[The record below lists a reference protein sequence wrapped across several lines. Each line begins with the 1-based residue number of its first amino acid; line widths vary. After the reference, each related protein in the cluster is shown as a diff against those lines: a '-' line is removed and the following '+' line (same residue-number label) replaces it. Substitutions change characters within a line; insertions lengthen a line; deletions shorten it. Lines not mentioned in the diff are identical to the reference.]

1 MIRRVGKVLAPQRE
15 RPWQAVALASLA
27 DDRAVEGVPR
37 VELEAGLRRQHLED
51 PSGYRSDERRRG
63 DQAGALA
70 IEDPVVIVAAR
81 EGELFVARA
90 DARADRRRLPEV
102 HRRPRDSAQLAGR
115 DETGADGRE
124 AARAQ
129 GKAVAENVVSAVE
142 IEVAGGGEVA
152 DRGPVRRCLGIGL
165 RPVTV
170 RPPGDDDGFDGTR
183 VAFFTAPA

>member
-70 IEDPVVIVAAR
+70 MEDPVVIVAAR
-81 EGELFVARA
+81 EGELLVACA

-102 HRRPRDSAQLAGR
+102 HWRPRDSAQLAGR

-129 GKAVAENVVSAVE
+129 GKAVAENVGSPVE
-142 IEVAGGGEVA
+142 IEVAGGGGVGG
-152 DRGPVRRCLGIGL
+152 RGPGRRMRAIDLQ
-165 RPVTV
+165 PVTV
-170 RPPGDDDGFDGTR
+170 RQPVDGERSEGPRGPVFP
-183 VAFFTAPA
+183 AP

>member
-1 MIRRVGKVLAPQRE
+1 MIRRVGEVLGLQAGPVS
-15 RPWQAVALASLA
+15 QAVDLASLA

-37 VELEAGLRRQHLED
+37 VESEAGLCRQHLED

-81 EGELFVARA
+81 EGELLVACA

-129 GKAVAENVVSAVE
+129 GKAGDENVGSPLASE
-142 IEVAGGGEVA
+142 GAGVGEVA
-152 DRGPVRRCLGIGL
+152 DGGPGPRWLGIDLGGVN
-165 RPVTV
+165 P
-170 RPPGDDDGFDGTR
+170 RPPGGDRGFEGTR
-183 VAFFTAPA
+183 AAFFT